1 MRPDG
6 QIERHDELA
15 NIVYYKESVSGR
27 DSTRRDR
34 GAALIDLFD
43 YIEDTLR
50 LYQGYYL
57 PISYAPLNGYFPYA
71 WYLREGMKVDNTTI
85 GTTYTIETVEKDPDT
100 DRSTGYV
107 RMSGS
112 PDPVISHR
120 LKFRRKD
127 SLVFMHSFPKAYAEP
142 YVFSSKGDGT
152 LAGEHSAPWRDT
164 ITWLVTRKEPGS
176 LSGEPFKRP
185 RTLVPMPR
193 RHFDY
198 GTDGIYTVDVHG
210 QWFDAIAQI
219 DCWAK
224 TNAATERLMDWF
236 EGFMALYTP
245 VFVYNGITRVFF
257 WERAVD
263 ELVTRWRDDIVNR
276 TIRYYVRTETVT
288 ATLEARIRSIIATI
302 ALTTTGEV
310 TGEIPGTGELPA
322 PSEPG
327 DVTVAVYENKDS

>member
-15 NIVYYKESVSGR
+15 SIVYYKESAPGR

-34 GAALIDLFD
+34 GAALADLFD
-43 YIEDTLR
+43 YIEEALT
-50 LYQGYYL
+50 LYQSYYL

-71 WYLREGMKVDNTTI
+71 WYLKAGTQVDNTTI
-85 GTTYTIETVEKDPDT
+85 GTTYTIEEVEKDPDT
-100 DRSTGYV
+100 GKPTGYV

-112 PDPVISHR
+112 PNPALSHR
-120 LKFRRKD
+120 LKFRKED
-127 SLVFMHSFPKAYAEP
+127 LLIVMHSFPKTYADP
-142 YVFSSKGDGT
+142 YTFSKTGDGK
-152 LAGEHSAPWRDT
+152 LVGEYKASWRDT

-198 GTDGIYTVDVHG
+198 GTDDAYAVDTHG
-210 QWFDAIAQI
+210 QWFDSVVQF

-224 TNAATERLMDWF
+224 TNAATERLMSWF

-245 VFVYNGITRVFF
+245 VFVYNGIARVFF
-257 WERAVD
+257 WERAID

-288 ATLEARIRSIIATI
+288 VTLEARIRSIIATI
-302 ALTTTGEV
+302 SIATTGEV
-310 TGEIPGTGELPA
+310 TGDIPGTGELPTPA
-322 PSEPG
+322 YPG
-327 DVTVAVYENKDS
+327 QIPVIVYENRDS